1 MPSRTVIGLAI
12 ASLLMLAA
20 CGSTTSSPAA
30 STAAST
36 APSTAASAGAGGAV
50 CSETKDA
57 GAVAVSIKDFAFNP
71 TAVTAKVGQVI
82 AFTNN
87 DTTDHTATLVDG
99 GCTTPHIAGGSSD
112 GLVFTAAG
120 SYPFHCTIHSQM
132 TGTITV
138 TS

>member
-1 MPSRTVIGLAI
+1 MVIGLAI
-12 ASLLMLAA
+12 ASLFLLAA
-20 CGSTTSSPAA
+20 CGSSTTSPGA

-36 APSTAASAGAGGAV
+36 APGTAASTAPSGGAGGAV

-99 GCTTPHIAGGSSD
+99 SCTTPHIAGGASD

-120 SYPFHCTIHSQM
+120 TYPFHCSIHSQM

-138 TS
+138 S

>member
-1 MPSRTVIGLAI
+1 MPSRTIIGLAI
-12 ASLLMLAA
+12 ASLLVLAA
-20 CGSTTSSPAA
+20 CGSSTTSPAA

-36 APSTAASAGAGGAV
+36 APSTAASPAAGGAV

-57 GAVAVSIKDFAFNP
+57 FAFNP
-71 TAVTAKVGQVI
+71 AAVTAKVGQVI

-87 DTTDHTATLVDG
+87 DTTAHTATLDAG
-99 GCTTPHIAGGSSD
+99 GCTTPNIAPATSD

-120 SYPFHCTIHSQM
+120 TYPFHCSIHSQM
-132 TGTITV
+132 KGTITV

>member
-1 MPSRTVIGLAI
+1 MPSRTIIGLAI
-12 ASLLMLAA
+12 ASLLVLAA
-20 CGSTTSSPAA
+20 CGSSTTSPAS
-30 STAAST
+30 STAAGG
-36 APSTAASAGAGGAV
+36 APSAAASAGAGGAA

-71 TAVTAKVGQVI
+71 AAVTAKVGQVI

-87 DTTDHTATLVDG
+87 DTTAHTATLDAG
-99 GCTTPHIAGGSSD
+99 GCTTPNIAPATSD

-120 SYPFHCTIHSQM
+120 TYPFHCSIHSQM
-132 TGTITV
+132 KGTITI

>member
-1 MPSRTVIGLAI
+1 MVIGLAI
-12 ASLLMLAA
+12 ASLLLLTA
-20 CGSTTSSPAA
+20 CGSSTTSPGA

-36 APSTAASAGAGGAV
+36 APGTAASTAPSGGAGGAV

-99 GCTTPHIAGGSSD
+99 SCTTPHIAGGASD

-120 SYPFHCTIHSQM
+120 TYPFHCSIHSQM

-138 TS
+138 S